1 MKAEPNRDELS
12 LFSKERRLLSLG
24 LLAVITLVAFEALA
38 IATAMPLVE
47 AELSDVHLFGWVFSA
62 FFSSN
67 LLGIV
72 IAGDRADAGRLAPIL
87 AAGVLLFCVGLYF
100 GGAAGSMT
108 ELIVARAL
116 QGLGAGVVP
125 PAAYV
130 CIARGYPGP
139 AHPRMMAV
147 LSTAWLIPAVVGP
160 ASAIFIAESFGWR
173 WVFWGLLPI
182 TLVAGSI
189 AVVAVAKAIDA
200 NPATSKRRRRLPR
213 ALLLMAGVTAFMAAL
228 SMLPSAWTGAMLI
241 AGLIAGVHAFRL
253 LTPEGTLVAS
263 PGLPA
268 LVLLRGLLTFAF
280 FGTEA
285 FVPLALVDGL
295 GMPSHSAGIALT
307 ACALTWMS
315 GSWFQAHLIA
325 RLGPRR
331 LIATGFA
338 LLCAAIALVALPLG
352 FDWSGWWIVLA
363 WALAGAG
370 MGAALPSIS
379 VTVLAEAR
387 RGAEGQASAA
397 LQLTDVLGM
406 ALGTGVTGAVVAW
419 GVRQGEALDEILPFT
434 FAIPLAIAFVG
445 TLLSPRIPSA
455 VRRLDS
461 VRRA

>member
-1 MKAEPNRDELS
+1 MKAEPNSDELS
-12 LFSKERRLLSLG
+12 LFSKERRLLSFG

-38 IATAMPLVE
+38 IATVMPLVE

-62 FFSSN
+62 FFSAN

-72 IAGDRADAGRLAPIL
+72 IAGDRADSGRLAPIITVGL
-87 AAGVLLFCVGLYF
+87 LLFCLGLYF

-108 ELIVARAL
+108 ELIVARGL
-116 QGLGAGVVP
+116 QGFGAGVVP

-160 ASAIFIAESFGWR
+160 ASAIFIAETFGWR

-182 TLVAGSI
+182 TLGAGSI
-189 AVVAVAKAIDA
+189 AVTAVAKAVDA
-200 NPATSKRRRRLPR
+200 RPAASERRRRLPR
-213 ALLLMAGVTAFMAAL
+213 ALTLMGGVTAFMAGL
-228 SMLPSAWTGAMLI
+228 SMLPSALTSAMLI
-241 AGLIAGVHAFRL
+241 AGLIAGVHAFRR

-285 FVPLALVDGL
+285 FVPLSLVEGL
-295 GMPSHSAGIALT
+295 GMPPHSAGIALT

-315 GSWFQAHLIA
+315 GAWVQAHLID

-331 LIATGFA
+331 LIAMGFA
-338 LLCAAIALVALPLG
+338 LLSAAIALVALPLALG
-352 FDWSGWWIVLA
+352 WSGWWIVLA
-363 WALAGAG
+363 WALSGAG

-387 RGAEGQASAA
+387 RGAEGEASAA

-406 ALGTGVTGAVVAW
+406 ALGTGMTGAVLAW
-419 GVRQGEALDEILPFT
+419 GVRLGQELDGVLPVT
-434 FAIPLAIAFVG
+434 FAIPLAIAMLG
-445 TLLSPRIPSA
+445 MLLSPRTPSA
-455 VRRLDS
+455 VRRLDDAG
-461 VRRA
+461 RA

>member
-1 MKAEPNRDELS
+1 MKAEPNSDELS
-12 LFSKERRLLSLG
+12 LFSKERRLLSFG

-38 IATAMPLVE
+38 IATVMPLVE

-62 FFSSN
+62 FFSAN

-72 IAGDRADAGRLAPIL
+72 IAGDRADSGRLAPIITVGL
-87 AAGVLLFCVGLYF
+87 MLFCLGLYF

-116 QGLGAGVVP
+116 QGFGAGVVP

-160 ASAIFIAESFGWR
+160 ASAIFIAETFGWR

-182 TLVAGSI
+182 TLGAGSI
-189 AVVAVAKAIDA
+189 AVTAVAKAVDA
-200 NPATSKRRRRLPR
+200 KPAASERRRRLPR
-213 ALLLMAGVTAFMAAL
+213 ALMLMGGVTAFMAGL
-228 SMLPSAWTGAMLI
+228 SMLPSAFTSAMLM
-241 AGLIAGVHAFRL
+241 AGLIAGVHGFRR
-253 LTPEGTLVAS
+253 LTPEGTLAAS

-285 FVPLALVDGL
+285 FVPLSLVEGL
-295 GMPSHSAGIALT
+295 GMPTHSAGIALT

-315 GSWFQAHLIA
+315 GAWVQAHLID

-331 LIATGFA
+331 LIAMGFA
-338 LLCAAIALVALPLG
+338 LLSAAIALVALPLALG
-352 FDWSGWWIVLA
+352 WSGWWIVLA
-363 WALAGAG
+363 WALSGAG

-387 RGAEGQASAA
+387 RGAEGEASAA

-406 ALGTGVTGAVVAW
+406 ALGTGMTGAVLAW
-419 GVRQGEALDEILPFT
+419 GVRRGQELDGVLPVT
-434 FAIPLAIAFVG
+434 FAIPLAIAMLG
-445 TLLSPRIPSA
+445 MLLSPRTPSA
-455 VRRLDS
+455 VRRLDDAG
-461 VRRA
+461 RA